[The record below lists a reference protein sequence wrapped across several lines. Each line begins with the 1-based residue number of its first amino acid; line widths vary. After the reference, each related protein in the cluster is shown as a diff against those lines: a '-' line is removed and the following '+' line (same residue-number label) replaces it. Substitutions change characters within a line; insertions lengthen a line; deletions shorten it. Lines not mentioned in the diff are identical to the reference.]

1 MAYPYSRAVRRR
13 RAAQRARVRRQRAQ
27 IIEQYAMEDEELR
40 ARLEAM
46 TLSQLIVWSQR
57 TH

>member
-1 MAYPYSRAVRRR
+1 MYPYSRAVRRR
-13 RAAQRARVRRQRAQ
+13 RAAQRSRVRRQRAQ
-27 IIEQYAMEDEELR
+27 IIEAYAMQDEMLR